1 MRSVEKEIQGITSPA
16 ARFVQQ
22 RHGYPYLYAEGNP
35 YAGFGF

>member
-22 RHGYPYLYAEGNP
+22 RLVIAMRQ
-35 YAGFGF
+35 